1 MKKTKVIIIA
11 LLLIIIAVVG
21 CVLGYQY
28 MNKEKDTEDVATEKK
43 EEKQEEKKETK
54 KMSEYQIDEGLSNFD
69 LSFLKMENQ
78 KENLV
83 YSPLSIKYA
92 LGMLE
97 EAAEGDAKEEI
108 SNILSSYKV
117 KDYTNSKNMS
127 FGNALFV
134 RDTFDVKKEYKSL
147 LQEKYNADVIT
158 DSFESADTIN
168 SWISDKTL
176 KLIEN
181 LVTDDDVKS
190 LNFALVNALGIDMEW
205 RTKFLSND
213 RDYDKD
219 KNLKL
224 DCDYEHINNTWWQTP
239 AEVRSHEFEN
249 INDKVSGMEIYA
261 TLNNYDI
268 MSELG
273 EDKIRE
279 TVTEEFMKWAK
290 NEGKEYTDTFN
301 GDYSDE
307 NIKKVAKEYLE
318 GTDNNDS
325 WLTQDGYLKELD
337 SNYKDVSYSTD
348 FSLYVDDEVKMF
360 AKDLKEYDG
369 TTLEYI
375 AIMPTEEELDKFIE
389 DTNVEE
395 IKDLIGNLKE
405 LKSEN
410 FNDGVITEITGYI
423 PKFKFDYD
431 LDLMEDLNKMGIA
444 AVFEQGKAELTNLT
458 EDEDT
463 YISDAKHK
471 ANIEFTQDGIKASAV
486 TMAGGMG
493 AGEFFDY
500 VFEVPIE
507 KIDLTFDKPYMFLIR
522 DKETGEVW
530 FAGNVYEPLLWED
543 DQTVPDYLR
552 VEY

>member
-268 MSELG
+268 MNELG

-325 WLTQDGYLKELD
+325 WLTQEGYLKELD

>member
-78 KENLV
+78 KKNIV

-190 LNFALVNALGIDMEW
+190 LDFALVNALGIDMEW
-205 RTKFLSND
+205 RTKFLSGYSND
-213 RDYDKD
+213 GTS
-219 KNLKL
+219 NGNTSVI
-224 DCDYEHINNTWWQTP
+224 CDYKHINNTWWQTP
-239 AEVRSHEFEN
+239 EQVKSNKFEN
-249 INDKVSGMEIYA
+249 VTDKISGMEIYA
-261 TLNNYDI
+261 TINRYDI
-268 MSELG
+268 MNEIG
-273 EDKIRE
+273 EEQIRE
-279 TVTEEFMKWAK
+279 KITEEFIKWAK
-290 NEGKEYTDTFN
+290 DEGKQYKETFN
-301 GDYSDE
+301 NDYSDE
-307 NIKKVAKEYLE
+307 NIKKVAQEYLE
-318 GTDNNDS
+318 GTDDIAS
-325 WLTQDGYLKELD
+325 YISKDGYLKEID
-337 SNYKDVSYSTD
+337 SNYEDISYSTD
-348 FSLYVDDEVKMF
+348 FSFYTDDDVKMF

-375 AIMPTEEELDKFIE
+375 AIMPTEEDLEEFIE
-389 DTNVEE
+389 NTDVEE

-405 LKSEN
+405 LKLDSV
-410 FNDGVITEITGYI
+410 NDGVITEITGYI

-444 AVFEQGKAELTNLT
+444 AVFEQGKADLTNLT
-458 EDEDT
+458 ENEDAH
-463 YISDAKHK
+463 ISDAKHK
-471 ANIEFTQDGIKASAV
+471 ANIEFTQDGIKASAA

-493 AGEFFDY
+493 AGDFFDY
-500 VFEVPIE
+500 IYEVPIE

-530 FAGNVYEPLLWED
+530 FAGDVYEPLLFEED
-543 DQTVPDYLR
+543 ETAP
-552 VEY
+552 EYEY

>member
-78 KENLV
+78 KKNIV

-190 LNFALVNALGIDMEW
+190 LDFALVNALGIDMEW

-219 KNLKL
+219 KNLKF

-268 MSELG
+268 MNELG
-273 EDKIRE
+273 EEKIRE

>member
-219 KNLKL
+219 KNLKRCL
-224 DCDYEHINNTWWQTP
+224 
-239 AEVRSHEFEN
+239 
-249 INDKVSGMEIYA
+249 
-261 TLNNYDI
+261 
-268 MSELG
+268 
-273 EDKIRE
+273 
-279 TVTEEFMKWAK
+279 
-290 NEGKEYTDTFN
+290 FN
-301 GDYSDE
+301 G
-307 NIKKVAKEYLE
+307 
-318 GTDNNDS
+318 
-325 WLTQDGYLKELD
+325 
-337 SNYKDVSYSTD
+337 
-348 FSLYVDDEVKMF
+348 
-360 AKDLKEYDG
+360 
-369 TTLEYI
+369 TL
-375 AIMPTEEELDKFIE
+375 
-389 DTNVEE
+389 
-395 IKDLIGNLKE
+395 
-405 LKSEN
+405 
-410 FNDGVITEITGYI
+410 
-423 PKFKFDYD
+423 KFKLSRNGYR
-431 LDLMEDLNKMGIA
+431 KCG
-444 AVFEQGKAELTNLT
+444 T
-458 EDEDT
+458 
-463 YISDAKHK
+463 S
-471 ANIEFTQDGIKASAV
+471 TQWS
-486 TMAGGMG
+486 
-493 AGEFFDY
+493 
-500 VFEVPIE
+500 
-507 KIDLTFDKPYMFLIR
+507 TFSVSI
-522 DKETGEVW
+522 
-530 FAGNVYEPLLWED
+530 PLLRGIW
-543 DQTVPDYLR
+543 VLSSFGY
-552 VEY
+552 YK

>member
-268 MSELG
+268 MNELG

-279 TVTEEFMKWAK
+279 TVTEEFVKWAK

-431 LDLMEDLNKMGIA
+431 LDLMEDLNKMGIV

>member
-1 MKKTKVIIIA
+1 
-11 LLLIIIAVVG
+11 
-21 CVLGYQY
+21 
-28 MNKEKDTEDVATEKK
+28 
-43 EEKQEEKKETK
+43 
-54 KMSEYQIDEGLSNFD
+54 
-69 LSFLKMENQ
+69 
-78 KENLV
+78 
-83 YSPLSIKYA
+83 
-92 LGMLE
+92 MLE

-219 KNLKL
+219 KNLKF

-268 MSELG
+268 MNELG

-307 NIKKVAKEYLE
+307 NIKKE
-318 GTDNNDS
+318 
-325 WLTQDGYLKELD
+325 
-337 SNYKDVSYSTD
+337 
-348 FSLYVDDEVKMF
+348 EV
-360 AKDLKEYDG
+360 E
-369 TTLEYI
+369 
-375 AIMPTEEELDKFIE
+375 
-389 DTNVEE
+389 
-395 IKDLIGNLKE
+395 
-405 LKSEN
+405 
-410 FNDGVITEITGYI
+410 
-423 PKFKFDYD
+423 
-431 LDLMEDLNKMGIA
+431 
-444 AVFEQGKAELTNLT
+444 
-458 EDEDT
+458 
-463 YISDAKHK
+463 
-471 ANIEFTQDGIKASAV
+471 
-486 TMAGGMG
+486 
-493 AGEFFDY
+493 
-500 VFEVPIE
+500 
-507 KIDLTFDKPYMFLIR
+507 
-522 DKETGEVW
+522 
-530 FAGNVYEPLLWED
+530 
-543 DQTVPDYLR
+543 
-552 VEY
+552 

>member
-268 MSELG
+268 MNELG

-279 TVTEEFMKWAK
+279 SVTEEFMKWAK

>member
-268 MSELG
+268 MNELG

-279 TVTEEFMKWAK
+279 TVTEEFMKW
-290 NEGKEYTDTFN
+290 
-301 GDYSDE
+301 
-307 NIKKVAKEYLE
+307 
-318 GTDNNDS
+318 
-325 WLTQDGYLKELD
+325 
-337 SNYKDVSYSTD
+337 
-348 FSLYVDDEVKMF
+348 
-360 AKDLKEYDG
+360 
-369 TTLEYI
+369 
-375 AIMPTEEELDKFIE
+375 
-389 DTNVEE
+389 
-395 IKDLIGNLKE
+395 
-405 LKSEN
+405 
-410 FNDGVITEITGYI
+410 
-423 PKFKFDYD
+423 
-431 LDLMEDLNKMGIA
+431 
-444 AVFEQGKAELTNLT
+444 
-458 EDEDT
+458 
-463 YISDAKHK
+463 
-471 ANIEFTQDGIKASAV
+471 
-486 TMAGGMG
+486 
-493 AGEFFDY
+493 
-500 VFEVPIE
+500 
-507 KIDLTFDKPYMFLIR
+507 IR
-522 DKETGEVW
+522 
-530 FAGNVYEPLLWED
+530 
-543 DQTVPDYLR
+543 Q
-552 VEY
+552 